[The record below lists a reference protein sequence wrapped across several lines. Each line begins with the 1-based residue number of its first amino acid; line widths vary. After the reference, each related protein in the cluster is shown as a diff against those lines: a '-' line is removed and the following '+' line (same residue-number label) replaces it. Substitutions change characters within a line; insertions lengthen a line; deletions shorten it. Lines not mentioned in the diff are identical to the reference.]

1 MGLLYNYKKPNM
13 KNIRL
18 ISSFCLLLTT
28 FSCSNNH
35 KPIAETTSAQT
46 NLNAER
52 LKIYAPVKLI
62 SDLSHLTEN
71 EKKMIALF
79 IEAAKEMNEIFK
91 QQSYGNLDSLL
102 STINDSAT
110 RELVKINYGPW
121 DRLNGDSSFV
131 SGIGEKPLGATFYPT
146 DMTKEEFEKLNA
158 TDKKSLYTV
167 LRRNE
172 KKELITVPY
181 HIAYKQQVDK
191 AANLLNQAAELS
203 EDADLKHYLK
213 LRAEALLTDNYT
225 ASDIAWLDMKK
236 NNIDIVIGPIENYE
250 DKLFGYKAA
259 NEAYVFIKDKEWSKK
274 LERYVSFLPE
284 LQASLPVDE
293 KYKKE
298 SPGTDSELNAYD
310 VVYYAGDCNAG
321 SKTIAVNLPNDE
333 EIQVK
338 KGTRRSQLKNAM
350 RAKFDKIL
358 VPIANTLIAEDQ
370 RKHIT
375 FDAFFG
381 NTMFHEVAHGL
392 GIKQTI
398 NGKGT
403 VREAL
408 KDKFSALEE
417 GKADILGLYM
427 ETKLYEKGEIKEGEV
442 MDTYV
447 TFLAG
452 IFRSVRFG
460 ASSAHGKANMLRFNY
475 FAEKGAFSRDAATGT
490 YRVDFEKMK
499 EAMNSLSTLIITLQG
514 NGDYDGVTKLMEEKG
529 NIGPDLQKELNKL
542 SGLGIPVDIVF
553 EQGTEVLG
561 L

>member
-1 MGLLYNYKKPNM
+1 M
-13 KNIRL
+13 KAIK
-18 ISSFCLLLTT
+18 FFTT
-28 FSCSNNH
+28 CFLFFALFSCSNTQ
-35 KPIAETTSAQT
+35 KPAEESSKS
-46 NLNAER
+46 NPNAER
-52 LKIYAPVKLI
+52 LKIYAPVKLT
-62 SDLSHLTEN
+62 SDLSHLNTN

-91 QQSYGNLDSLL
+91 EQAYGNLDSLIAGI
-102 STINDSAT
+102 SDSAT

-131 SGIGEKPLGATFYPT
+131 AGIGAKPDGANFYPNN
-146 DMTKEEFEKLNA
+146 MTKEEFEAFKSD
-158 TDKKSLYTV
+158 DKKSLYTV

-172 KKELITVPY
+172 KGELITVPY
-181 HIAYKQQVDK
+181 HVAYKQHVEK
-191 AANLLNQAAELS
+191 AALLLKQAAELA
-203 EDADLKHYLK
+203 EDAGLKKYIA
-213 LRAEALLTDNYT
+213 LRAEALLTDDYT
-225 ASDIAWLDMKK
+225 ASDYAWLDMKT
-236 NNIDIVIGPIENYE
+236 NGIDIVIGPIESYE
-250 DKLFGYKAA
+250 DKIYGYKAS

-333 EIQVK
+333 DIQVK

-475 FAEKGAFSRDAATGT
+475 FAEKGAFTRDAATGT

-514 NGDYDGVTKLMEEKG
+514 NGDYDGVTKLMDEKG
-529 NIGPDLQKELNKL
+529 NIGADLQKELDKL

>member
-1 MGLLYNYKKPNM
+1 M
-13 KNIRL
+13 KNIKL
-18 ISSFCLLLTT
+18 LTTFCLLLT
-28 FSCSNNH
+28 FVSCSNEQ
-35 KPIAETTSAQT
+35 KSAEPAATT
-46 NLNAER
+46 NPNAER
-52 LKIYAPVKLI
+52 LKIYAPVKLT
-62 SDLSHLTEN
+62 SDLSHLSAN

-91 QQSYGNLDSLL
+91 KQAYGNLDSLL
-102 STINDSAT
+102 STITDSAT

-121 DRLNGDSSFV
+121 DRLNGDRSFV
-131 SGIGEKPLGATFYPT
+131 TGIGTKPEGANFYPA
-146 DMTKEEFEKLNA
+146 DMTKEEFEA
-158 TDKKSLYTV
+158 FQSADKKSLYTL

-172 KKELITVPY
+172 KGELITVPY
-181 HIAYKQQVDK
+181 HTAYKEHVEK
-191 AANLLNQAAELS
+191 AASLLKQAAELA
-203 EDADLKHYLK
+203 EDAGLKKYLT
-213 LRAEALLTDNYT
+213 LRAEALLNDDYT
-225 ASDIAWLDMKK
+225 ASDYAWLDMKT
-236 NNIDIVIGPIENYE
+236 NGIDIVIGPIENYE

-259 NEAYVFIKDKEWSKK
+259 NEAYVFIKDKDWSKK

-381 NTMFHEVAHGL
+381 NTMFHEIAHGL
-392 GIKQTI
+392 GIKKTI

-408 KDKFSALEE
+408 KDKYSALEE

-475 FAEKGAFSRDAATGT
+475 FAERGAFSRDVATGT

-499 EAMNSLSTLIITLQG
+499 DAMNSLSTLIITLQG

-529 NIGPDLQKELNKL
+529 NIGTELQKELDKL
-542 SGLGIPVDIVF
+542 KQLGIPVDIVF
-553 EQGTEVLG
+553 DQGSEVLG

>member
-1 MGLLYNYKKPNM
+1 MKTIKLLT
-13 KNIRL
+13 
-18 ISSFCLLLTT
+18 SFCLLLSF
-28 FSCSNNH
+28 FSCSNNQ
-35 KPIAETTSAQT
+35 KPLAEAVPA
-46 NLNAER
+46 NPNATR
-52 LKIYAPVKLI
+52 LKIYAPVKLT
-62 SDLSHLTEN
+62 SDLSHLSEN
-71 EKKMIALF
+71 EKKMVALF

-91 QQSYGNLDSLL
+91 KQAYGNLDSLL
-102 STINDSAT
+102 ATISDSAT

-121 DRLNGDSSFV
+121 DRLNGDSALIA
-131 SGIGEKPLGATFYPT
+131 GIGSKPLGANFYPT
-146 DMTKEEFEKLNA
+146 DMTIKEFEALKA
-158 TDKKSLYTV
+158 DDKKSLYTI

-172 KKELITVPY
+172 KGELITIPY
-181 HIAYKQQVDK
+181 HIAYKEHVEK
-191 AANLLNQAAELS
+191 AANILKQASELA
-203 EDADLKHYLK
+203 EDAGLKKYLT
-213 LRAEALLTDNYT
+213 LRAQALLTDNYT
-225 ASDIAWLDMKK
+225 ASDYAWLDMKT
-236 NNIDIVIGPIENYE
+236 NNIDVVIGPIETYE
-250 DKLFGYKAA
+250 DKIFGYKAA

-284 LQASLPVDE
+284 LQSSLPVDD

-370 RKHIT
+370 SKHIT

-408 KDKFSALEE
+408 KEKASALEE

-475 FAEKGAFSRDAATGT
+475 FAEKGAFTRDEKTGT

-499 EAMNSLSTLIITLQG
+499 DAMNSLSALILTLQG
-514 NGDYDGVTKLMEEKG
+514 NGDYEGVAKLMEEKG
-529 NIGPDLQKELNKL
+529 NIGIDLQLELNKL
-542 SGLGIPVDIVF
+542 AGLGIPVDIVF
-553 EQGTEVLG
+553 EQGTGVLG

>member
-1 MGLLYNYKKPNM
+1 M
-13 KNIRL
+13 KNFKL
-18 ISSFCLLLTT
+18 ITILSLLVTT
-28 FSCSNNH
+28 FSCSNNQ
-35 KPIAETTSAQT
+35 KSQEESETIQT
-46 NLNAER
+46 NPNAER
-52 LKIYAPVKLI
+52 LKIYAPVKLT
-62 SDLSHLTEN
+62 SDLSHLSGN
-71 EKKMIALF
+71 EKKMISLF

-91 QQSYGNLDSLL
+91 IQAYGNLDSLIG
-102 STINDSAT
+102 TINDSAT

-131 SGIGEKPLGATFYPT
+131 KGIGAKPDGANFYPSN
-146 DMTKEEFEKLNA
+146 MTKEEFETFKSD
-158 TDKKSLYTV
+158 DKKSLYTV
-167 LRRNE
+167 LSRNE
-172 KKELITVPY
+172 KGELITVPY
-181 HIAYKQQVDK
+181 HIAYKARVEK
-191 AANLLNQAAELS
+191 ASSLLKQAAELS
-203 EDADLKHYLK
+203 EDAALKKYLT
-213 LRAEALLTDNYT
+213 LRAEALLTDDYT
-225 ASDIAWLDMKK
+225 ASDYAWLDMKT
-236 NNIDIVIGPIENYE
+236 NGIDIVIGPIESYE
-250 DKLFGYKAA
+250 DKIYGYKAS
-259 NEAYVFIKDKEWSKK
+259 NEAYVFIKDKDWSKK

-358 VPIANTLIAEDQ
+358 VPISNTLIAEDQ

-475 FAEKGAFSRDAATGT
+475 FAEKGAFTRDVNNGT

-499 EAMNSLSTLIITLQG
+499 VAMNSLSTLIITLQG
-514 NGDYDGVTKLMEEKG
+514 NGDYDAVTKLMEEKG
-529 NIGPDLQKELNKL
+529 SIGPELQKELDKL